1 MLAELPL
8 ALHIYSPT
16 PHPGEL
22 RRTLDPL
29 PGELAM
35 RTPVLRTVAVLAA
48 LCVSASSCSD
58 SVTLDQRSAPP
69 ARDGLLSG
77 VTSLLTSVLQR
88 TVPLSRDYSAS
99 ATIGS
104 AGGTIRIPEAGFTL
118 TVPSGALSTATTI
131 RATALQ
137 GSSVAYRLEP
147 HGLVFAKEPTIT
159 QDLSLT
165 AAVSRLLDTG
175 YQGGYFTDESTL
187 PSGVVQVL
195 ETRPATFDL
204 LRLRMSFT
212 IKHFSGYAVTRKGG
226 YMSSSGNR
234 MGEGFQH

>member
-1 MLAELPL
+1 
-8 ALHIYSPT
+8 
-16 PHPGEL
+16 
-22 RRTLDPL
+22 
-29 PGELAM
+29 M

-48 LCVSASSCSD
+48 LCVSVSSCSD

-69 ARDGLLSG
+69 VREGLLSG
-77 VTSLLTSVLQR
+77 LIGGVTGVLTAVLQR
-88 TVPLSRDYSAS
+88 TVPLSKDYSAS

-104 AGGTIRIPEAGFTL
+104 GGGSIRIPEAGFTI
-118 TVPSGALSTATTI
+118 TIPSGALSAPTTI
-131 RATALQ
+131 RATALK

-165 AAVSRLLDTG
+165 AALSRLLDTG

-187 PSGVVQVL
+187 SGGAVQVL

-212 IKHFSGYAVTRKGG
+212 VKHFSGYAVTRRGG
-226 YMSSSGNR
+226 YMGASNTRTGTTAPR
-234 MGEGFQH
+234 PAGR